1 MPFKGPRRNVN
12 SGSPSPGEPEYLVVG
27 VLRRPHG
34 LKGELIMEVI
44 TDFPERLKSGTT
56 VYVGAGHTA
65 TIIGTARHHPEGLL
79 IKFVSLDTPEEA
91 AGLRRQEVYVKSADR
106 PPLPNGMYY
115 HHELIGFTVV
125 NEKNELIGTLSE
137 ILQTGA
143 NDVYVVSQDEGG
155 EVLLPAIASVVL
167 RVERET
173 RQIRIREMLG
183 LLDANH
189 KPVSASR

>member
-1 MPFKGPRRNVN
+1 
-12 SGSPSPGEPEYLVVG
+12 
-27 VLRRPHG
+27 
-34 LKGELIMEVI
+34 
-44 TDFPERLKSGTT
+44 
-56 VYVGAGHTA
+56 
-65 TIIGTARHHPEGLL
+65 
-79 IKFVSLDTPEEA
+79 
-91 AGLRRQEVYVKSADR
+91 
-106 PPLPNGMYY
+106 
-115 HHELIGFTVV
+115 
-125 NEKNELIGTLSE
+125 LSE